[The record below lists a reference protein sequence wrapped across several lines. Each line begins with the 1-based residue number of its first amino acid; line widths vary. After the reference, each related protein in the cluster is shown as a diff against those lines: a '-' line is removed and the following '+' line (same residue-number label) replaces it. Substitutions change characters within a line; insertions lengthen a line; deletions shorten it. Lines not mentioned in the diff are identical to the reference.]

1 MTAPTPGDG
10 RRGPAD
16 WDPVA
21 EFRDLHDRMGQLVAR
36 TFGYGARGP
45 LPPWLPPWSPPADVS
60 ETGDAFLVEIDL
72 PGVRREDVHV
82 QVQDQDLIVTGQFGE
97 RERGHPWRRA
107 RPAGRFECRVT
118 LPGPVDT
125 EHTTATLEAGVL
137 TVTLPKAATARP
149 RQVHVSDGPAR

>member
-1 MTAPTPGDG
+1 M
-10 RRGPAD
+10 RRERPEPAE

-36 TFGYGARGP
+36 AFGDAARGP

-60 ETGDAFLVEIDL
+60 ETGESYLVEIDL
-72 PGVRREDVHV
+72 PGARREDVHV
-82 QVQDQDLIVTGQFGE
+82 EVRDQELIVTGELGGSQQ
-97 RERGHPWRRA
+97 GHPWRRA

-118 LPGPVDT
+118 LPGPVDADR
-125 EHTTATLEAGVL
+125 TTADLAAGVL

-149 RQVHVSDGPAR
+149 RKVHITGG